1 MTHHDYD
8 QWHPIRR
15 GATRRR
21 LMEASLVLTAV
32 DVTHVVVRDEHDWC
46 LRVPEAEV
54 RTAISHLEKYRL
66 ENVPPPPAPVPDQVD
81 SGVYG
86 VLGFLLV
93 IWAVPFFQDQML
105 FGWDWRALGRVEAGA
120 VMDGQWWRTVTALTL
135 HADLGHI
142 LGNSAFGAVFGL
154 FAGRFMGS
162 GLAWLLIL
170 TGGAIG
176 NGVAAA
182 LRPPEFMAIGASTAT
197 FAALSLSSAFVW
209 RRGYFRGRGWRRAFA
224 PIFAAVA
231 LLSFT
236 GVGGEQTDVLAHF
249 TGFAVGLGL
258 GLWAA
263 DWPLERLGRTGQ
275 QLSALTAL
283 GLIVLAWALAGSA
296 GVADVHP

>member
-1 MTHHDYD
+1 MTHHEYD
-8 QWHPIRR
+8 HWRPIRR

-32 DVTHVVVRDEHDWC
+32 DVTHVVIRDEHDWC
-46 LRVPEAEV
+46 LKVPDAEAPG
-54 RTAISHLEKYRL
+54 AIAHLEKYRL
-66 ENVPPPPAPVPDQVD
+66 ENQPPPPTPVPDQIDNGLV
-81 SGVYG
+81 G

-93 IWAVPFFQDQML
+93 IWAIPFFQELTL

-120 VMDGQWWRTVTALTL
+120 VMDGQWWRTITALTL

-142 LGNSAFGAVFGL
+142 LGNSAFGTVFGL
-154 FAGRFMGS
+154 YAGRFMGS
-162 GLAWLLIL
+162 GVAWLLIL
-170 TGGAIG
+170 AGGALG

-182 LRPPEFMAIGASTAT
+182 LRPAEFMAIGASTAT

-224 PIFAAVA
+224 PLFAAIA

-236 GVGGEQTDVLAHF
+236 GMGGEDTDVLAHV
-249 TGFAVGLGL
+249 TGFAAGLGL

-263 DWPLERLGRTGQ
+263 DWPIRRLGRVGQ
-275 QLSALTAL
+275 QLC
-283 GLIVLAWALAGSA
+283 GLLAVGMVVLAWALAGSA

>member
-8 QWHPIRR
+8 HWRPVHR

-32 DVTHVVVRDEHDWC
+32 DVTHVVIRDEHDWC
-46 LRVPEAEV
+46 LKVPEAEAPE
-54 RTAISHLEKYRL
+54 AISHLEKYRL
-66 ENVPPPPAPVPDQVD
+66 ENIPPPPAPVPDQVD
-81 SGVYG
+81 SGLVG

-93 IWAVPFFQDQML
+93 IWAVPFFQEQVL
-105 FGWDWRALGRVEAGA
+105 FGWDWRTLGRVEAGS

-142 LGNSAFGAVFGL
+142 IGNSAFGAVFGL
-154 FAGRFMGS
+154 YAGRFMGS

-170 TGGAIG
+170 LGGALG
-176 NGVAAA
+176 NGVAAV
-182 LRPPEFMAIGASTAT
+182 LRPAEFMAIGASTAT

-249 TGFAVGLGL
+249 TGFAAGLGL

-275 QLSALTAL
+275 QLCGMAAL
-283 GLIVLAWALAGSA
+283 GMVMLAWALAASA
-296 GVADVHP
+296 GVAASHL